1 MTNIEPANEDNNI
14 LLQWKRINNQAGP
27 MPRPRHGHRAVAIKD
42 LIVIFGGGNEG
53 IVNELSVYNTLK
65 NQWFVPALSGD
76 IPPGCAAYGFVVDGT
91 RMLMFG
97 GMVEYGKYWNDLYE
111 LHASRWE
118 WRRLNPVPPED
129 DFPPCP
135 RLGHSFTLIDNKVY
149 LFGGLTREDLYQNSK
164 EENPT
169 PMYLNDLYTLKLC
182 PDGSVMWDK
191 PKTYGEPPSPR
202 ESHSAVGYTDKE
214 GKSRLIIYGGMCGRR
229 LGDVWSLD
237 IETMTWSQPVL
248 FGSVPLPRSLHTAS
262 LIGHKMF
269 IFGGWVPLVDENR
282 DENQEWE
289 HEKEWKCTNSLGV
302 LNLETLRWED
312 YQIGE
317 NRPRPRAGHC
327 ATVVRNRLYIWSG
340 RDGYR
345 KAWNNQVCCKDL
357 WFLEAEKPAAPG
369 RVQLVRA
376 MTNSLEVNWT
386 PSPNADSY
394 ILQIQKYDMPPAP
407 APVATPVSTPAPVSS
422 SGPVPAKQI
431 RLSGSSPPYKPMQT
445 QIKLPA
451 TGLQSPPR
459 TPVLQTSQAQGTT
472 KAGTLSGIQTLAAA
486 AAATQKI
493 NTPGQTPIR
502 VVQAGTTLT
511 GQAIKVGGIQQEG
524 SVKIAG
530 VSQAGVVRPAGTVL
544 KTISQSGQKQQIIW
558 QKSGTGGQPILVQKQ
573 GGTVTTQSGQQIIV
587 QKGGTIP
594 AGAQQVLVQKPGS
607 GGGQQVILQKGSTVQ
622 TAGGKQFILQK
633 QGGQTV
639 GGQPQIILQKPSGT
653 GQTQYVTLVKTSQ
666 GTTVAQMP
674 KTVSIHGKTGGT
686 TPVSGTAQGLP
697 KFVKLVQPGQGG
709 GTQIIKTLPSNVVMQ
724 GAGGKQT
731 VFIAKPG
738 GGQQQIIVSSA
749 GSGIRT
755 VQGITTSAGTQ
766 QIIGTSSSGVNIISP
781 GQTVTT
787 ADGKKMYIVSK
798 TQSGTGRPIQI
809 GVPGQQGKTVTLAQ
823 KRTVGGQIIGQHPS
837 ITIGGKQVNVA
848 GGQKMIVQTLGQK
861 QGSSG
866 IVQVGE
872 GGVQRIMVM
881 PRTTATTAEGVA
893 TTDSALAALA
903 AEAGLTEDDQGE
915 LIAGDLDGADA
926 EM

>member
-1 MTNIEPANEDNNI
+1 M
-14 LLQWKRINNQAGP
+14 LQWKRINNQAGP
-27 MPRPRHGHRAVAIKD
+27 LPRPRHGHRAVAIKD

-53 IVNELSVYNTLK
+53 IVNELTVYNTLK

-118 WRRLNPVPPED
+118 WKRLNPVPPED

-135 RLGHSFTLIDNKVY
+135 RLGHSFTLIKNKVY

-169 PMYLNDLYTLKLC
+169 PMYLNDLYTLELL
-182 PDGSVMWDK
+182 PDGGVAWDK

-202 ESHSAVGYTDKE
+202 ESHSAVGYTDKD

-229 LGDVWSLD
+229 LGDVWILD
-237 IETMTWSQPVL
+237 VDTMTWSQPVL
-248 FGSVPLPRSLHTAS
+248 HGTVPLPRSLHTAS

-269 IFGGWVPLVDENR
+269 IFGGWVPLVDENK
-282 DENQEWE
+282 DENQEWD
-289 HEKEWKCTNSLGV
+289 HEKEWKCTNSLAI
-302 LNLETLRWED
+302 LNLETLTWED
-312 YQIGE
+312 FQIGE

-376 MTNSLEVNWT
+376 MTNSLEINWT

-407 APVATPVSTPAPVSS
+407 APAATPAATPVPVSTS
-422 SGPVPAKQI
+422 SGPTPAKQI
-431 RLSGSSPPYKPMQT
+431 RLAGSSPPYKPVQA
-445 QIKLPA
+445 QVKSPV
-451 TGLQSPPR
+451 GLQSPPR
-459 TPVLQTSQAQGTT
+459 TPVLQTSQAQGTAKT
-472 KAGTLSGIQTLAAA
+472 GTLSGIQTLAAA

-493 NTPGQTPIR
+493 NTPGQQSIR
-502 VVQAGTTLT
+502 VVPAGSTIT
-511 GQAIKVGGIQQEG
+511 GQTIKVGGIQQEG
-524 SVKIAG
+524 GVKIAG
-530 VSQAGVVRPAGTVL
+530 ISQVRPAGTVL
-544 KTISQSGQKQQIIW
+544 KTISQTGQKQQIIL
-558 QKSGTGGQPILVQKQ
+558 QKPTAGGQPILVQKS
-573 GGTVTTQSGQQIIV
+573 GGTVTTQGGQQLIV

-594 AGAQQVLVQKPGS
+594 AGAQQVLVQKSGA
-607 GGGQQVILQKGSTVQ
+607 GGGQQIILQKPGTVQ
-622 TAGGKQFILQK
+622 TAGGKQIILQK

-639 GGQPQIILQKPSGT
+639 GGQPQIILQKPP

-666 GTTVAQMP
+666 GMTVAQMP
-674 KTVSIHGKTGGT
+674 KTVSIQGKTGT
-686 TPVSGTAQGLP
+686 TTTVPASAQGLT
-697 KFVKLVQPGQGG
+697 KIVKLVQPGQGG

-731 VFIAKPG
+731 VLIAKPG

-766 QIIGTSSSGVNIISP
+766 QIIGTSSSGMNIISS

-787 ADGKKMYIVSK
+787 ADGKKMIIVSK

-809 GVPGQQGKTVTLAQ
+809 GVPGQQKTVTLAQ
-823 KRTVGGQIIGQHPS
+823 KRTSGGQIIGQHPS

-861 QGSSG
+861 QGGSG
-866 IVQVGE
+866 IVQVSE

-881 PRTTATTAEGVA
+881 PRTTTSGEGVA
-893 TTDSALAALA
+893 TTDTALAALA
-903 AEAGLTEDDQGE
+903 AEAGLTEDDEQGE
-915 LIAGDLDGADA
+915 LITGDLDGGDS